1 MSVAAVSPRRKVW
14 LLAVGVLA
22 VAVGVNLGTPAVAG
36 AALKGYLRSQLPGS
50 SVEVDLQ
57 ASPPIALWWGRA
69 AMVTVAAHNVQ
80 MGTLGMERFDASFD
94 TLRFDPQALYVHRT
108 LVIRSLRSGSAR
120 ATVTQEDLT
129 RALAHSPAIRVDSV
143 VLQPGRVWVRGAI
156 RALGAELPAEGLG
169 RLVLNGETAVDLI
182 LDSVVVAGGSLPG
195 SVNGEAI
202 TIRSALEVP
211 PLPFGFRLTGL
222 RMENGRLVLDAGTG
236 PV

>member
-1 MSVAAVSPRRKVW
+1 MPAVSARRKVW
-14 LLAVGVLA
+14 LLAVGALA
-22 VAVGVNLGTPAVAG
+22 VAVGANLGTPAVAG
-36 AALKGYLRSQLPGS
+36 AALKGYLRAQLPGS
-50 SVEVDLQ
+50 RVEVDLE

-69 AMVTVAAHNVQ
+69 ALVTVVAHHVQ
-80 MGTLGMERFDASFD
+80 MGTLGMERFDATFD

-120 ATVTQEDLT
+120 ATVTQGDLT
-129 RALAHSPAIRVDSV
+129 HALARSTAIRVDSV
-143 VLQPGRVWVRGAI
+143 VLQPGRVWVRGAV
-156 RALGAELPAEGLG
+156 RAFGAEFPAEGLG

-195 SVNGEAI
+195 SVSGEAM

>member
-1 MSVAAVSPRRKVW
+1 VAAVPPRRKVW

-22 VAVGVNLGTPAVAG
+22 VAVGANLGTPAVTG
-36 AALKGYLRSQLPGS
+36 AALKGYLRSQLSGS
-50 SVEVDLQ
+50 RVEVDLQ

-120 ATVTQEDLT
+120 ATVTQEDLA

-156 RALGAELPAEGLG
+156 RAFGAELPAEGLG

-195 SVNGEAI
+195 SVSGEAM